1 MKTDEV
7 QGRFFF
13 FSFLQPQLKRQ
24 IDHRDI
30 SQCCLVLVII
40 PKEAEEGNKD
50 RSILLHSFATIAE
63 KVTQSN

>member
-1 MKTDEV
+1 MLL
-7 QGRFFF
+7 G
-13 FSFLQPQLKRQ
+13 
-24 IDHRDI
+24 
-30 SQCCLVLVII
+30 LVLVII